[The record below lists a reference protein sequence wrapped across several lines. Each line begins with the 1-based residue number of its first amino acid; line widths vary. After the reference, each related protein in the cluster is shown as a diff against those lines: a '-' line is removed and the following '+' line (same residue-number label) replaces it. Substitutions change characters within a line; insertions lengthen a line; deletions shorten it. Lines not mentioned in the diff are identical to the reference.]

1 MKAKWNE
8 MTVME
13 RIMFVSQMIIL
24 AIVLILGLFQ
34 FLGIVENTRSIL
46 VPLVGIGLSIS
57 AFQVWNR
64 DRDSASIY
72 IILGIIAFI
81 ITLSIWFGK

>member
-24 AIVLILGLFQ
+24 VIVLILGLFQ

-46 VPLVGIGLSIS
+46 VPLVGIDLSIS

-81 ITLSIWFGK
+81 ITLSIWFEK

>member
-24 AIVLILGLFQ
+24 AIVLMLGLFQ
-34 FLGIVENTRSIL
+34 FGGIVENTRSIL
-46 VPLVGIGLSIS
+46 VPLVGIDLSIS
-57 AFQVWNR
+57 AFQVWNE

-72 IILGIIAFI
+72 IILAIIAFVI
-81 ITLSIWFGK
+81 ALAIWLGK

>member
-24 AIVLILGLFQ
+24 VIVLILGLFQ
-34 FLGIVENTRSIL
+34 FWGIVENTRSIV
-46 VPLVGIGLSIS
+46 VPLVGIDLSIS

-81 ITLSIWFGK
+81 ITLSIWFEK

>member
-24 AIVLILGLFQ
+24 VIVLILGLFQ

-46 VPLVGIGLSIS
+46 VHYKI
-57 AFQVWNR
+57 NN
-64 DRDSASIY
+64 
-72 IILGIIAFI
+72 
-81 ITLSIWFGK
+81 

>member
-1 MKAKWNE
+1 MKTKWNE

-24 AIVLILGLFQ
+24 VIVLILGLFQ

-46 VPLVGIGLSIS
+46 VPLVGIDLSIS

-81 ITLSIWFGK
+81 ITLSIWFEK